1 MTIGYIRVSTD
12 KQNLE
17 NQKHKILSYA
27 QAHKIIIDEFI
38 ELEISSK
45 GDHKKRKID
54 ELFTK
59 LKKDD
64 VLICTELSRLGRNM
78 LEILNLIER
87 FNDAGI
93 KLIFVNQP
101 ELSTNQNS
109 ALSSLLLAIYGYF
122 AQTEREIISER
133 TKQGLAAAR
142 KSGVK
147 LGRPKGAKAKVR
159 VLDPYNLEIL
169 EYLNMNL
176 SLASILKILN
186 TKLDKSVTIT
196 SLRYHI
202 DNTPELAKARDN
214 FKDDS
219 LLKS

>member
-1 MTIGYIRVSTD
+1 
-12 KQNLE
+12 
-17 NQKHKILSYA
+17 
-27 QAHKIIIDEFI
+27 
-38 ELEISSK
+38 
-45 GDHKKRKID
+45 
-54 ELFTK
+54 
-59 LKKDD
+59 
-64 VLICTELSRLGRNM
+64 M

-169 EYLNMNL
+169 NLLNMDI
-176 SLASILKILN
+176 SSSSILKILN
-186 TKLDKSVTIT
+186 NKLEKPITIT
-196 SLRYHI
+196 TLRYHI
-202 DNTPELAKARDN
+202 QNSKDLTKARDN
-214 FKDDS
+214 YKNQS
-219 LLKS
+219 LLSV

>member
-17 NQKHKILSYA
+17 NQKHKILDYA
-27 QAHKIIIDEFI
+27 QQQKIIIDEFI
-38 ELEISSK
+38 EVEISST
-45 GDHKKRKID
+45 GDQKKRLINS
-54 ELFTK
+54 LFEK
-59 LKKDD
+59 LSAGDT
-64 VLICTELSRLGRNM
+64 LICTELSRLGRNM
-78 LEILNLIER
+78 LEILNLIEK
-87 FNDAGI
+87 FNAANI
-93 KLIFVNQP
+93 KLVFVNQP

-142 KSGVK
+142 ASGK
-147 LGRPKGAKAKVR
+147 TLGRPKGAKAKVR

-169 EYLNMNL
+169 ELLKMGVAK
-176 SLASILKILN
+176 SSILKIIN
-186 TKLDKSVTIT
+186 NKLDRPISIT

-202 DNTPELAKARDN
+202 EHTSKLYMVRDS
-214 FKDDS
+214 KE
-219 LLKS
+219 

>member
-1 MTIGYIRVSTD
+1 MIIGYIRVSTD

-27 QAHKIIIDEFI
+27 QEQKIIIDEFI
-38 ELEISSK
+38 EVEISSK
-45 GDHKKRKID
+45 GDQKKRLID
-54 ELFTK
+54 SLFEK
-59 LKKDD
+59 LKDGD
-64 VLICTELSRLGRNM
+64 TLICTELSRLGRNM
-78 LEILNLIER
+78 LEILNLIEK
-87 FNDAGI
+87 FNDANI
-93 KLIFVNQP
+93 KLVFVNQP

-133 TKQGLAAAR
+133 TKQGLAAA
-142 KSGVK
+142 KASGKK

-169 EYLNMNL
+169 ELLNMDVTQ
-176 SLASILKILN
+176 SSILKIIN
-186 TKLDKSVTIT
+186 NKLERPITIT

-202 DNTPELAKARDN
+202 ENTSELKQARDN
-214 FKDDS
+214 FKSGS
-219 LLKS
+219 LLK

>member
-1 MTIGYIRVSTD
+1 
-12 KQNLE
+12 
-17 NQKHKILSYA
+17 
-27 QAHKIIIDEFI
+27 
-38 ELEISSK
+38 
-45 GDHKKRKID
+45 
-54 ELFTK
+54 
-59 LKKDD
+59 
-64 VLICTELSRLGRNM
+64 M

-101 ELSTNQNS
+101 ELSTNQSS

-169 EYLNMNL
+169 QLLNMNVSL
-176 SLASILKILN
+176 SSILKIVN
-186 TKLDKSVTIT
+186 TKLNKPITIT
-196 SLRYHI
+196 ALRYHI
-202 DNTPELAKARDN
+202 QNSKDLTKARDN
-214 FKDDS
+214 FKNES
-219 LLKS
+219 LLK